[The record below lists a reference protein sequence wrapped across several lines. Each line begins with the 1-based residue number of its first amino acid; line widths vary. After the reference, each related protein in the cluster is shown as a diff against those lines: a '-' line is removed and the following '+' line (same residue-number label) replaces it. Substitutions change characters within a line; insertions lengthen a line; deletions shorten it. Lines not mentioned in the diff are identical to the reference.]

1 MLYPNLADQVPV
13 RNTVASRSASNVWS
27 RLCVHIS
34 ADRPEVRPSIPQCA
48 LRRCRRVRRQQ
59 LRGEA
64 RHQRAHN
71 SASGDLPDD
80 PCPAATLAATDV
92 DELVEVTNS
101 QRTSTRGGI
110 LKAEA
115 SILYAQVLS
124 AHEVETL
131 SDATSL
137 LADPDKLA
145 AVDADLAKVPG
156 DGHHGIRR
164 GYLWMLVGDD
174 DRIKP
179 DRMVRRWFSDLGV
192 PVDPQLA
199 KDYILAAAPVCSE
212 QLDRKV
218 TPWEIDHAIWL
229 AARR

>member
-1 MLYPNLADQVPV
+1 MPHELDSLDTVV
-13 RNTVASRSASNVWS
+13 RAIVELDPQPRPRRWISLSFCVLDAVWS
-27 RLCVHIS
+27 LGARYDAVVVPAIKRFAEKHDIS
-34 ADRPEVRPSIPQCA
+34 EPTIP
-48 LRRCRRVRRQQ
+48 
-59 LRGEA
+59 
-64 RHQRAHN
+64 
-71 SASGDLPDD
+71 ASDDLPDD
-80 PCPAATLAATDV
+80 PCPSATLAATDV
-92 DELVEVTNS
+92 DELIAVTNK
-101 QRTSTRGGI
+101 QRTSTRSGI

-115 SILYAQVLS
+115 SIRYAQILS

-137 LADPDKLA
+137 IADPDKLA

-229 AARR
+229 ATRP